1 MISIDIPG
9 YGSLMAEN
17 LVLDYNG
24 TLAIDGELIQGVTEM
39 LNILSHKVVL
49 HVLTADTFGN
59 VATKLQGIPC
69 NLKIIGSVNQDVE
82 KDKYLKQ
89 LGAAKS
95 IAIGNGVND
104 ALMLKNAALGIAV
117 MQNEGLSVKSLLN
130 AQILCAD
137 INDALSLLLNP
148 KRLAAT
154 LRN

>member
-1 MISIDIPG
+1 MITIDIPG

-39 LNILSHKVVL
+39 LNILSRKVAL

-59 VATKLQGIPC
+59 VATKLRGIPC
-69 NLKIIGSVNQDVE
+69 SLKIIGPVNQAIE
-82 KDKYLKQ
+82 KDNYLKQ

-117 MQNEGLSVKSLLN
+117 MQSEGLSVKSLQN
-130 AQILCAD
+130 AQILCTD

-148 KRLAAT
+148 KRLLAT